1 MMSLLQHKKSMLP
14 DKQEH
19 AYSITGTCF
28 SVNRSMLFDP
38 FKTLYLVFASRCS
51 RNLSMKACTSGIW
64 LSGNMQWGCPP
75 TML

>member
-1 MMSLLQHKKSMLP
+1 MSLLWHKKSMLP

-38 FKTLYLVFASRCS
+38 FQDP
-51 RNLSMKACTSGIW
+51 LSCFSFSM
-64 LSGNMQWGCPP
+64 
-75 TML
+75 